1 MIAFSETYHDYT
13 LVEETELYHHY
24 YNPKLSFFYPCNVLK
39 FKRNPTLEEY
49 TATEK
54 KLMDFQQRMNQDYI
68 YLYAV
73 ENTPFSK
80 EIELYLSSENYS
92 IAGEELLSIDPKD
105 FYFNHSNKEV
115 IVELVQSDSQLKDY
129 LDFMYQ
135 LNVKNGSSF
144 AQKKKAFYVNRF
156 HSPKIQQINAYLNG
170 KVVGTVNIILSASF
184 IEIDHFEVAPSSQHS
199 GIGTEIQKFI
209 MSLAK
214 DKKVILVVD
223 KGSNANSMYYHQHY
237 QFSGYQISAF
247 KRFTPSTPSI
257 PSIPSIPSLSIDI
270 SLTYSSSTSI
280 S

>member
-54 KLMDFQQRMNQDYI
+54 KLMNFQQRMNQDYI

-80 EIELYLSSENYS
+80 EIEQYLSSENYS
-92 IAGEELLSIDPKD
+92 IASEELLSIDPKD
-105 FYFNHSNKEV
+105 FYFNHSNEGV
-115 IVELVQSDSQLKDY
+115 TVEIVQSDSQLKDY

-135 LNVKNGSSF
+135 LNIKNGSSF
-144 AQKKKAFYVNRF
+144 AQKKRAFYVNRF

-170 KVVGTVNIILSASF
+170 KVVGTVNIILSATL

-223 KGSNANSMYYHQHY
+223 KGSNANNMYYHQHY

-247 KRFTPSTPSI
+247 KRFTPSTPST
-257 PSIPSIPSLSIDI
+257 PSTSSLSIDI
-270 SLTYSSSTSI
+270 SLTYPSSTSI